1 MTRHINHKY
10 DVLPIGNLLPKS
22 PSRLL
27 TKLAMLAIAARFA
40 SMNQPTETG
49 RARKSGIA
57 WQAKLT
63 IAIVCTALLASGIF
77 YGLIRSYLHGD
88 SFRRLLS
95 QKASKALGTEGEF
108 GAFRWDGLAL
118 ESASFTANG
127 SGPLRA
133 LQMDGLRTEVGLGGL
148 KNGVWEIT
156 GSKVHRLETTL
167 DFTQAK
173 TEPSATKAELP
184 SSTTAPSAAPTAPN
198 TSASTPSRSW
208 LPREVKFDGLQI
220 ADATINA
227 KFGDK
232 QLIASQLRADLKS
245 FGRQGRA
252 VDLSGGTLELVG
264 KNFPPANID
273 RIRLKQQDDRLF
285 LDQVKLSAWDN
296 ARLEA
301 SGELDGKSDRR
312 SIDGSI
318 SGVKCSD
325 LLSGDWVK
333 RLSGELETTF
343 SYNNH
348 TGPTLASGKLVL
360 KNGNLTAFPALNA
373 LATFSNTQRFRS
385 LAFNDAHSDWQW
397 QDGRLTLDNL
407 VIASDGAIRAEG
419 KITVDGE
426 NLDGQLN
433 IGLPPEVLAKL
444 PSAASDVFTVDERGM
459 RWAPIRITGTTNK
472 PKEDLSER
480 LISAATTR
488 ILGKLQQ
495 DIPATGENALGTTE
509 EIINSEKP
517 VEKSVE
523 AILNNSD
530 SARKLLKGLL
540 QKLPAKE

>member
-1 MTRHINHKY
+1 
-10 DVLPIGNLLPKS
+10 
-22 PSRLL
+22 
-27 TKLAMLAIAARFA
+27 
-40 SMNQPTETG
+40 MNQPTETD
-49 RARKSGIA
+49 RARNSVIT

-88 SFRRLLS
+88 AFRRLLS
-95 QKASKALGTEGEF
+95 EKASKALGTEGEF

-118 ESASFTANG
+118 ESASFTANS

-133 LQMDGLRTEVGLGGL
+133 LQMDGLRTEIGLGGL

-173 TEPSATKAELP
+173 TEPAATKTELP
-184 SSTTAPSAAPTAPN
+184 STTTTPSTPSTAPN
-198 TSASTPSRSW
+198 TSAPAPSRSW

-232 QLIASQLRADLKS
+232 QLIASQLHADLKS
-245 FGRQGRA
+245 FGHQGYA
-252 VDLSGGTLELVG
+252 FDLSGGTLELVG
-264 KNFPPANID
+264 NNFPPAKID
-273 RIRLKQQDDRLF
+273 HIRMKHQDDRLF
-285 LDQVKLSAWDN
+285 LDQVQLSAWDN

-301 SGELDGKSDRR
+301 SGEIDRDSDRH
-312 SIDGSI
+312 SFDGNI

-325 LLSGDWVK
+325 VLSGDWVK

-343 SYNNH
+343 SYHNH
-348 TGPTLASGKLVL
+348 SGPALASGKLVL
-360 KNGNLTAFPALNA
+360 KNGNLTAFPALDA

-385 LAFNDAHSDWQW
+385 LAFNDARSDWQW

-419 KITVDGE
+419 KITIDGE

-444 PSAASDVFTVDERGM
+444 PGAAGDVFTIDERGM
-459 RWAPIRITGTTNK
+459 RWAPARITGTTNK
-472 PKEDLSER
+472 PKEDLSGR
-480 LISAATTR
+480 LMNAAAAR
-488 ILGKLQQ
+488 ILSKLQEG
-495 DIPATGENALGTTE
+495 IPAAGENAAGTAE

-517 VEKSVE
+517 VEKGVE
-523 AILNNSD
+523 AILNNSE

-540 QKLPAKE
+540 KGIPAKE

>member
-1 MTRHINHKY
+1 
-10 DVLPIGNLLPKS
+10 
-22 PSRLL
+22 
-27 TKLAMLAIAARFA
+27 
-40 SMNQPTETG
+40 MNQPTEIG
-49 RARKSGIA
+49 LVRKSGIA

-88 SFRRLLS
+88 AFRRLLS
-95 QKASKALGTEGEF
+95 EKASKALGTEGEF

-127 SGPLRA
+127 NGPLRV
-133 LQMDGLRTEVGLGGL
+133 LQMDGLRTEIGLGGL

-167 DFTQAK
+167 DFTQPK
-173 TEPSATKAELP
+173 TEPTATKPELP
-184 SSTTAPSAAPTAPN
+184 SSITAPSTLPTASN
-198 TSASTPSRSW
+198 KSAHTPSRSW
-208 LPREVKFDGLQI
+208 LPREVKFDGLKI

-227 KFGDK
+227 KFADK
-232 QLIASQLRADLKS
+232 QLIASQLHADLKS
-245 FGRQGRA
+245 FGHQGYA
-252 VDLSGGTLELVG
+252 FDLSGGTLELVG
-264 KNFPPANID
+264 NNFPPAKID
-273 RIRLKQQDDRLF
+273 HIRMKHQDDRLF
-285 LDQVKLSAWDN
+285 LDQVQLSAWDN

-301 SGELDGKSDRR
+301 SGEIDRDSDRH
-312 SIDGSI
+312 SFDGNI

-325 LLSGDWVK
+325 VLSGDWVK

-343 SYNNH
+343 SYHNH
-348 TGPTLASGKLVL
+348 SGPALASGKLVL
-360 KNGNLTAFPALNA
+360 KNGNLTAFPALDA

-385 LAFNDAHSDWQW
+385 LAFNDARSDWQW

-419 KITVDGE
+419 KITIDGE

-444 PSAASDVFTVDERGM
+444 PGAASDVFTIDERGM
-459 RWAPIRITGTTNK
+459 RWASVRITGTTNK
-472 PKEDLSER
+472 PKEDLSGR

-495 DIPATGENALGTTE
+495 SIPAAGENAAGTAE

-517 VEKSVE
+517 VEKGVE
-523 AILNNSD
+523 AILNNSE
-530 SARKLLKGLL
+530 SARKLLNGLL
-540 QKLPAKE
+540 KGIPAKK

>member
-1 MTRHINHKY
+1 
-10 DVLPIGNLLPKS
+10 
-22 PSRLL
+22 
-27 TKLAMLAIAARFA
+27 
-40 SMNQPTETG
+40 MNQPTEIG
-49 RARKSGIA
+49 RVRKSGIA
-57 WQAKLT
+57 WQAKLA
-63 IAIVCTALLASGIF
+63 IAIVCAALLASGLF

-88 SFRRLLS
+88 AFRRLLS
-95 QKASKALGTEGEF
+95 EKASKALGTEGEF

-133 LQMDGLRTEVGLGGL
+133 LQMDGLRTEIGLGGL

-184 SSTTAPSAAPTAPN
+184 LSTVAPSTPSTTPSTPAP
-198 TSASTPSRSW
+198 TPSRSW

-227 KFGDK
+227 KLGDK

-245 FGRQGRA
+245 FGRQGHT
-252 VDLSGGTLELVG
+252 VDLSGGALELAG
-264 KNFPPANID
+264 NNFPAAKID
-273 RIRLKQQDDRLF
+273 RIRLKHKDDRLF
-285 LDQVKLSAWDN
+285 LDQVQLSAWDN

-301 SGELDGKSDRR
+301 SGEIDRDSDRH
-312 SIDGSI
+312 SIDGNI

-325 LLSGDWVK
+325 VLSGDWVK

-343 SYNNH
+343 SYHNH
-348 TGPTLASGKLVL
+348 SGPALASGKLVL
-360 KNGNLTAFPALNA
+360 KNGNLTAFPALDA

-385 LAFNDAHSDWQW
+385 LAFNDARSDWQW

-419 KITVDGE
+419 KITIDGE

-444 PSAASDVFTVDERGM
+444 PGAASDVFTIDERGM
-459 RWAPIRITGTTNK
+459 RWAPVRISGATDK
-472 PKEDLSER
+472 PKEDLSGR
-480 LISAATTR
+480 LMNAAAAR
-488 ILGKLQQ
+488 ILSNLQEG
-495 DIPATGENALGTTE
+495 IPAAGENAAGTAE

-517 VEKSVE
+517 VEKGVE
-523 AILNNSD
+523 AILNNSK

-540 QKLPAKE
+540 KGIPAKE

>member
-1 MTRHINHKY
+1 
-10 DVLPIGNLLPKS
+10 
-22 PSRLL
+22 
-27 TKLAMLAIAARFA
+27 
-40 SMNQPTETG
+40 MNQPTETG
-49 RARKSGIA
+49 PARKTGIK
-57 WQAKLT
+57 WQAKL
-63 IAIVCTALLASGIF
+63 IIGLVCAGILTGGIF

-95 QKASKALGTEGEF
+95 EKASKALGTEGEF

-118 ESASFTANG
+118 ESASFNANG

-133 LQMDGLRTEVGLGGL
+133 LQMDGLRTEIGLGGL

-173 TEPSATKAELP
+173 TEPTATKADFP
-184 SSTTAPSAAPTAPN
+184 SSTTTPNTAAPSKPVPA
-198 TSASTPSRSW
+198 PSRSW

-227 KFGDK
+227 KLGDK

-245 FGRQGRA
+245 FGRQGYA
-252 VDLSGGTLELVG
+252 VDLSGGTLELAG
-264 KNFPPANID
+264 KNFPPAKID
-273 RIRLKQQDDRLF
+273 LIRLKHQDERLF
-285 LDQVKLSAWDN
+285 LDQVQLSAWDN

-301 SGELDGKSDRR
+301 SGEIDRKSDRH

-325 LLSGDWVK
+325 VLSGDWVK
-333 RLSGELETTF
+333 RISGELETTF
-343 SYNNH
+343 SYHNH
-348 TGPTLASGKLVL
+348 SGPALASGKLVL
-360 KNGNLTAFPALNA
+360 KNGNLTAFSALNA

-385 LAFNDAHSDWQW
+385 LAFNDARSDWQW
-397 QDGRLTLDNL
+397 QDDRLTLDNL

-419 KITVDGE
+419 KITIDGE
-426 NLDGQLN
+426 NLDGLLN

-444 PSAASDVFTVDERGM
+444 PGAASDVFTIDERGM
-459 RWAPIRITGTTNK
+459 RWAPVRITGTTNK
-472 PKEDLSER
+472 PKEDLSGR

-488 ILGKLQQ
+488 IIGKLQQ
-495 DIPATGENALGTTE
+495 DIPAAGENAAGTAE

-517 VEKSVE
+517 VEKGVE
-523 AILNNSD
+523 AILNNSE
-530 SARKLLKGLL
+530 SARKLLNGLL
-540 QKLPAKE
+540 KGIPTKK

>member
-1 MTRHINHKY
+1 
-10 DVLPIGNLLPKS
+10 
-22 PSRLL
+22 
-27 TKLAMLAIAARFA
+27 
-40 SMNQPTETG
+40 MNQPTESV
-49 RARKSGIA
+49 RERKSRIA
-57 WQAKLT
+57 WQAKLAF
-63 IAIVCTALLASGIF
+63 AIVCTALLTSGIF
-77 YGLIRSYLHGD
+77 YGIIRSYLHGD
-88 SFRRLLS
+88 AFRRLLS
-95 QKASKALGTEGEF
+95 EKASKALGTEGEF

-133 LQMDGLRTEVGLGGL
+133 MQMDGLRTEIGLGGL

-173 TEPSATKAELP
+173 TEPAATKPELP
-184 SSTTAPSAAPTAPN
+184 PTTAAPSRPAPA
-198 TSASTPSRSW
+198 PSRSW

-227 KFGDK
+227 KLGDK

-245 FGRQGRA
+245 FGRQGHA
-252 VDLSGGTLELVG
+252 VDLSGGTLEFVG

-273 RIRLKQQDDRLF
+273 RIRLKHQDDRLF
-285 LDQVKLSAWDN
+285 LDLLELSAWDN

-301 SGELDGKSDRR
+301 SGEIDGNSDRH
-312 SIDGSI
+312 SIDGNI

-325 LLSGDWVK
+325 VLSGDWFK

-348 TGPTLASGKLVL
+348 SGPTLASGKLVL

-385 LAFNDAHSDWQW
+385 LAFNDARSDWQW
-397 QDGRLTLDNL
+397 RAGCLTLDNL

-419 KITVDGE
+419 KITIDGE

-433 IGLPPEVLAKL
+433 IGLPPEVIAKI
-444 PSAASDVFTVDERGM
+444 PGAASDVFTIDERGM
-459 RWAPIRITGTTNK
+459 RWAPVRITGTTDK
-472 PKEDLSER
+472 PKEDLSGR
-480 LISAATTR
+480 LMGAAATHL
-488 ILGKLQQ
+488 IGKLQQ
-495 DIPATGENALGTTE
+495 GIPSAGENAAGTAE

-517 VEKSVE
+517 VEKGVE
-523 AILNNSD
+523 AILNNSK
-530 SARKLLKGLL
+530 SARKLLNGLL
-540 QKLPAKE
+540 QSIPAKE

>member
-1 MTRHINHKY
+1 
-10 DVLPIGNLLPKS
+10 
-22 PSRLL
+22 
-27 TKLAMLAIAARFA
+27 
-40 SMNQPTETG
+40 MNQPTETG
-49 RARKSGIA
+49 RVRKSGIA
-57 WQAKLT
+57 WQAKLA
-63 IAIVCTALLASGIF
+63 IVIVCTALLASGIF

-88 SFRRLLS
+88 AFRRLLS
-95 QKASKALGTEGEF
+95 EKASKALGTEGEF

-133 LQMDGLRTEVGLGGL
+133 LQVDGLRTEIGLGGL

-173 TEPSATKAELP
+173 TEPAATKTELP
-184 SSTTAPSAAPTAPN
+184 STTPTPSTPAP
-198 TSASTPSRSW
+198 TPSRSW

-227 KFGDK
+227 KLGDK

-245 FGRQGRA
+245 FGRQGHA
-252 VDLSGGTLELVG
+252 VDLSGGTLELAG
-264 KNFPPANID
+264 NNFPAAKID
-273 RIRLKQQDDRLF
+273 RIRLKHQDDRLF
-285 LDQVKLSAWDN
+285 LDQVELSAWDN

-301 SGELDGKSDRR
+301 SGEIDRNSDRH
-312 SIDGSI
+312 SIDGNI

-325 LLSGDWVK
+325 VLSGDWVK
-333 RLSGELETTF
+333 RLSGEIETTF
-343 SYNNH
+343 SYHNH
-348 TGPTLASGKLVL
+348 SGPALASGKLVL
-360 KNGNLTAFPALNA
+360 KNGNLTAFPALDA

-385 LAFNDAHSDWQW
+385 LAFNDARSDWQW

-419 KITVDGE
+419 KITIDGE
-426 NLDGQLN
+426 NLDGLLN

-444 PSAASDVFTVDERGM
+444 PGAASDVFTINERGM
-459 RWAPIRITGTTNK
+459 RWAPVRITGTTNK
-472 PKEDLSER
+472 PKEDLSGR

-495 DIPATGENALGTTE
+495 SIPATGENAAGTSE

-517 VEKSVE
+517 VEKGVE
-523 AILNNSD
+523 AILNNSE

-540 QKLPAKE
+540 KSIPAEE

>member
-1 MTRHINHKY
+1 
-10 DVLPIGNLLPKS
+10 
-22 PSRLL
+22 
-27 TKLAMLAIAARFA
+27 
-40 SMNQPTETG
+40 MNQPTETG

-57 WQAKLT
+57 WQAKLA

-77 YGLIRSYLHGD
+77 YGLIRNYLHGD
-88 SFRRLLS
+88 AFRRLLS
-95 QKASKALGTEGEF
+95 EKASKALGTEGEF

-133 LQMDGLRTEVGLGGL
+133 LQMDGLRTEIGLGGL
-148 KNGVWEIT
+148 RNGVWEIT

-173 TEPSATKAELP
+173 TEPTATTKPELP
-184 SSTTAPSAAPTAPN
+184 SSNAAPSAAPTAPN
-198 TSASTPSRSW
+198 TSAAAPSRSW

-245 FGRQGRA
+245 FGSQGHA

-264 KNFPPANID
+264 NNFPPAKID
-273 RIRLKQQDDRLF
+273 RIRLKHQDDRLF
-285 LDQVKLSAWDN
+285 LDQVQLSAWDN

-301 SGELDGKSDRR
+301 SGEIDRNSDRH

-325 LLSGDWVK
+325 VLSGDWVK

-348 TGPTLASGKLVL
+348 SGPTLASGKLVL

-385 LAFNDAHSDWQW
+385 LAFNDARSDWQW

-419 KITVDGE
+419 KITIDGE

-444 PSAASDVFTVDERGM
+444 PGAASDVFTIDERGM

-472 PKEDLSER
+472 PKEDLSGR

-488 ILGKLQQ
+488 ILSKLQQ
-495 DIPATGENALGTTE
+495 SIPATGENAAGTAE
-509 EIINSEKP
+509 EIINAEKP
-517 VEKSVE
+517 VEKGVE
-523 AILNNSD
+523 AILNNSK
-530 SARKLLKGLL
+530 SARKLLNGLL
-540 QKLPAKE
+540 QSIPAKE

>member
-1 MTRHINHKY
+1 
-10 DVLPIGNLLPKS
+10 
-22 PSRLL
+22 
-27 TKLAMLAIAARFA
+27 
-40 SMNQPTETG
+40 MNQPTETG
-49 RARKSGIA
+49 PVRKSGIT
-57 WQAKLT
+57 WQARLT
-63 IAIVCTALLASGIF
+63 IGMVCTGILTGGIF
-77 YGLIRSYLHGD
+77 YGLIRNYLHGD

-95 QKASKALGTEGEF
+95 ERASKALGTEGEF
-108 GAFRWDGLAL
+108 DAFRWDGLAL

-133 LQMDGLRTEVGLGGL
+133 LQMDGLRTEIGLGGL

-173 TEPSATKAELP
+173 SEPTATKAEFP
-184 SSTTAPSAAPTAPN
+184 SSTTAPN
-198 TSASTPSRSW
+198 TSAPAPNRGW

-245 FGRQGRA
+245 FGRQGHA

-273 RIRLKQQDDRLF
+273 RIRLKHQDDRLF
-285 LDQVKLSAWDN
+285 LDQVELSAWDN

-301 SGELDGKSDRR
+301 SGELDGKSDRHA
-312 SIDGSI
+312 IDGSI

-325 LLSGDWVK
+325 VLSGDWVK

-385 LAFNDAHSDWQW
+385 LAFNDARSDWQW
-397 QDGRLTLDNL
+397 QDDRLTLDNL

-419 KITVDGE
+419 KISINGE

-444 PSAASDVFTVDERGM
+444 PGAASDVFTIDERGM
-459 RWAPIRITGTTNK
+459 RWAPVRITGTTHK
-472 PKEDLSER
+472 PKEDLSGR

-495 DIPATGENALGTTE
+495 SIPAAGENAAGAAE
-509 EIINSEKP
+509 EIISGEKP
-517 VEKSVE
+517 VEKGVE
-523 AILNNSD
+523 AILNNSE

-540 QKLPAKE
+540 QSIPAKE